1 MGRVAFSTQIEGFD
15 RRVRALLEAFSAPE
29 IERSAVMNAV
39 VEELSTSLEELKV
52 AEEELA
58 AQNLELESAHASL
71 EAERRRYREFFMS
84 AQEGY
89 LVTDQKGT
97 IIEGNDAASRL
108 LGTSVA
114 NLGGKPLSMF
124 VVSEERADFQHW
136 LRRIRNRELGVA
148 THEEVHVNTLGR
160 ERSFRCSFMFWR
172 TDDSLTGGSALRWAL
187 HDLSDRD
194 RALERDQF
202 QELAVRKDEFLAVLA
217 HELRNPLAAITLA
230 SAQLT
235 RRVEPGDERMTRAA
249 ETVKRHTAQL
259 ARLVD
264 DLIDVSRVYHGKIAL
279 DCQVIEIS
287 ELVAAAVS
295 TVQPLLRQ
303 KRHLMSIDRD
313 AEPLWIKA
321 DPLRFQQILVNL
333 LDNAAKYTPDGGRIE
348 VRMRRSGGRA
358 VVAVRDFG
366 IGIPPDMVEHIFG
379 LFEQGSGGTSGL
391 GIGLTLVRE
400 LMKMHGGAVEAYS
413 AGIDQGSEF
422 VISVPLVHEPAE
434 IHERPAAVARQ
445 EASPGASASVL
456 IVDDNRDAADLVGM
470 ALEELGHTVRVA
482 YTPDSAQELVSGC
495 TVALVDLAMPAMD
508 GFELAPLLRRL
519 EPSIALIAMTGYN
532 DERHRDAAA
541 HIGFKHYVLKP
552 VDINQLDALVRA
564 VAAEASKKRAPA
576 H

>member
-15 RRVRALLEAFSAPE
+15 RRVRALLEAFSAPD
-29 IERSAVMNAV
+29 IERSAVLNAV
-39 VEELSTSLEELKV
+39 VEELTTSLEELKV

-89 LVTDQKGT
+89 LVTDHTGT
-97 IIEGNDAASRL
+97 IIEGNEAASRL
-108 LGTSVA
+108 LGASLA
-114 NLGGKPLSMF
+114 NLAGKPLAMF
-124 VVSEERADFQHW
+124 VVANERAAFQRW
-136 LRRIRNRELGVA
+136 VRSIRNRELGVA

-160 ERSFRCSFMFWR
+160 ERSFRCSFTFWR
-172 TDDSLTGGSALRWAL
+172 TDDNLTGGPSLRWAL

-194 RALERDQF
+194 RALERDRFEEQ
-202 QELAVRKDEFLAVLA
+202 AVRKDEFLAVLA

-230 SAQLT
+230 AAQLT

-279 DCQVIEIS
+279 QSQVVELS

-295 TVQPLLRQ
+295 TVQPLLRM
-303 KRHLMSIDRD
+303 KRHLLSIDRD
-313 AEPLWIKA
+313 AEPLWVKA
-321 DPLRFQQILVNL
+321 DPLRLQQVLVNL

-348 VRMRRSGGRA
+348 VRMRRTGGRA

-366 IGIPPDMVEHIFG
+366 IGIPPDMIEHIFG

-400 LMKMHGGAVEAYS
+400 LMRMHGGTVEAYS

-422 VISVPLVHEPAE
+422 VISLSLVHEPAE
-434 IHERPAAVARQ
+434 MEETPAAAVTER
-445 EASPGASASVL
+445 SPATAASVL

-470 ALEELGHTVRVA
+470 ALEELGHAVRIA
-482 YTPDSAQELVSGC
+482 YSAEKAQELVSGC
-495 TVALVDLAMPAMD
+495 VVALVDLAMPTMD
-508 GFELAPLLRRL
+508 GFALAPLLRRL

-532 DERHRDAAA
+532 DDHHRGAAEQV
-541 HIGFKHYVLKP
+541 GFKHYVLKP
-552 VDINQLDALVRA
+552 VDIGELDELVRA
-564 VAAEASKKRAPA
+564 VAVEASKKRAAPL
-576 H
+576 